1 MENIPVTCFTMGG
14 TQRKK
19 DKSRQKIT
27 KFKFSDYRN
36 NEDDMSPLL
45 NIEYV
50 IFNYAGN
57 I

>member
-1 MENIPVTCFTMGG
+1 MGG
-14 TQRKK
+14 SERKK

-45 NIEYV
+45 NSEYV